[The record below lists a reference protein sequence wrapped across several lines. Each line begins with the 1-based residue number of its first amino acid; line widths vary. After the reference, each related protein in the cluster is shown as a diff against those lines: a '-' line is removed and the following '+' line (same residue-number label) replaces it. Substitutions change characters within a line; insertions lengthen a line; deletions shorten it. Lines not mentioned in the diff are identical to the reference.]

1 LLNRCVSRA
10 ARAKMVSFNMWK
22 PNMKITS
29 QFLALAL
36 MAQCGFVLAKGNA
49 DTIFY
54 GGPVVTVN
62 AKNEEVQ
69 AIAVQGGK
77 IVALGT
83 KDAIT
88 KDWQSKTT
96 QIIDLKGQTLMP
108 GFVEPHVHIM
118 LTAVFEGLG
127 LNLSNFTL
135 PYDTK
140 ETLIAKMKAHLKTIP
155 PGGWLF
161 GFGVDPSR
169 TSPFMA
175 ELTADDL
182 DKVSTTVPIF
192 LVNQSGHIG
201 YVNNKAIE
209 LSGITNKTPNPPNG
223 GIYVKDAQG
232 KLTGKLVEPPSY
244 LPFMAKMPVPTEAQ
258 LFGAIQQTM
267 KRFAATGVTT
277 ASEMS
282 VGGNFGVD
290 KEAAIYR
297 AIFAKNASPIRV
309 RGYLFSQAMPP
320 GYKTIKPNDGDDMLR
335 FIGVKYISDGST
347 QGLTAA
353 LNEPYS
359 YPKGSK
365 WSGALNYKDADIQA
379 SMKSYFD
386 QGWQISTHS
395 NGDKAIDQ
403 ALNSYAKLL
412 AGNNQPQDRR
422 LRIEH
427 FTVNNASQAK
437 KAVQLG
443 VVPSFTI
450 GHVHYW
456 GSAFD
461 NHIIGSERAKR
472 IDPAA
477 EIKRLGGKFT
487 LHSDTPVSNVGPL
500 NYITEAVTRVWQLP
514 PKKVLGPD
522 QVISVDDAIRA
533 ITIDAAYQIFADKLV
548 GSLEVGK
555 RADLVVLEKN
565 PRTTPA
571 ADIRNIKVKETWVD
585 GKRQAW

>member
-1 LLNRCVSRA
+1 MNIAS
-10 ARAKMVSFNMWK
+10 K
-22 PNMKITS
+22 
-29 QFLALAL
+29 LALAFC
-36 MAQCGFVLAKGNA
+36 MAPCALAFAKGNA

-83 KDAIT
+83 KDAVT
-88 KDWQSKTT
+88 KDWQTNTT
-96 QIIDLKGQTLMP
+96 QVIDLKGQTLMP

-118 LTAVFEGLG
+118 VTAVFEGLG

-201 YVNNKAIE
+201 YVNNKAIQ
-209 LSGITNKTPNPPNG
+209 LAGISNKTPNPPGG

-244 LPFMAKMPVPTEAQ
+244 LPFMAKMPNPTEAE
-258 LFGAIQQTM
+258 LFGAIQGTL
-267 KRFAATGVTT
+267 KKIASTGVTT

-290 KEAAIYR
+290 KEVAIYKG
-297 AIFAKNASPIRV
+297 IFAKNASPIRV
-309 RGYLFSQAMPP
+309 RGYLFSQALPA
-320 GYKTIKPNDGDDMLR
+320 GYNSIKPNDGDDMLR
-335 FIGVKYISDGST
+335 FIGIKYIADGST

-353 LNEPYS
+353 LSEPYN
-359 YPKGSK
+359 YPKNSK
-365 WSGALNYKDADIQA
+365 WSGALNYKDADMQA
-379 SMKSYFD
+379 SMKTYFD

-412 AGNNQPQDRR
+412 AGNKKPQDRR

-427 FTVNNASQAK
+427 FTVNNASQVK

-461 NHIIGSERAKR
+461 NFIIGPDRAKR

-477 EIKRLGGKFT
+477 EIKRAGGKFT

-533 ITIDAAYQIFADKLV
+533 VTIDAAYQIFADNKV

-555 RADLVVLEKN
+555 QADLVVLEKN
-565 PRTTPA
+565 PRSTPA
-571 ADIRNIKVKETWVD
+571 ADIRDIKVKETWVN
-585 GKRQAW
+585 GKKQAW

>member
-1 LLNRCVSRA
+1 MKLTPKLL
-10 ARAKMVSFNMWK
+10 F
-22 PNMKITS
+22 
-29 QFLALAL
+29 ALL
-36 MAQCGFVLAKGNA
+36 MAQCALVFAKGNA

-54 GGPVVTVN
+54 GGPIVTVN

-69 AIAVQGGK
+69 ALAVQNGK
-77 IVALGT
+77 IVAIGT

-88 KDWQSKTT
+88 KEWQAGTT
-96 QIIDLKGQTLMP
+96 KVVDLKGQTLMP
-108 GFVEPHVHIM
+108 GFVEPHVHIIV
-118 LTAVFEGLG
+118 TSVFEGLG
-127 LNLSNFTL
+127 LNLSNFNL

-140 ETLIAKMKAHLKTIP
+140 ETLIQKMKAGLKNVP

-169 TSPFMA
+169 TSPFMS

-192 LVNQSGHIG
+192 IVNQSGHIG
-201 YVNNKAIE
+201 YVNHKAIE
-209 LSGITNKTPNPPNG
+209 LAGITNKTPNPAG
-223 GIYVKDAQG
+223 GGVYVKDAKG
-232 KLTGKLVEPPSY
+232 NLTGKLVEPPSY
-244 LPFMAKMPVPTEAQ
+244 LPFMAKMPAPTEAD
-258 LFGAIQQTM
+258 LFSAIQKTM
-267 KRFAATGVTT
+267 NKIASTGVTT

-290 KEAAIYR
+290 KEVAIYKG
-297 AIFAKNASPIRV
+297 IFAKNASPIRL
-309 RGYLFSQAMPP
+309 RAYLFSETLPP
-320 GYKTIKPNDGDDMLR
+320 EYNSIKPNDGDDYLR
-335 FIGVKYISDGST
+335 FIGIKYISDGST

-365 WSGALNYKDADIQA
+365 WSGVLNYKDSDIYA

-403 ALNSYAKLL
+403 ALNSYEKLL
-412 AGNNQPQDRR
+412 TGNPKPQDRR

-427 FTVNNASQAK
+427 FTVNNEEQVK
-437 KAVQLG
+437 KAVKLG

-450 GHVHYW
+450 GHVDYW
-456 GSAFD
+456 GSAFHD
-461 NHIIGSERAKR
+461 HIIGPERAKR
-472 IDPAA
+472 IDPAGDF
-477 EIKRLGGKFT
+477 KRAGGRFT

-500 NYITEAVTRVWQLP
+500 NYVSEEVTRLWQLP
-514 PKKVLGPD
+514 PQKVLGPT
-522 QVISVDDAIRA
+522 QAVSVDDAIRA
-533 ITIDAAYQIFADKLV
+533 ITIDAAYQIFVDNIV

-555 RADLVVLEKN
+555 QADFVVLEKN
-565 PRTTPA
+565 PRKTPPA
-571 ADIRNIKVKETWVD
+571 EIRNIRVKETWID
-585 GKRQAW
+585 GKKQVW

>member
-1 LLNRCVSRA
+1 MKLAPKLLS
-10 ARAKMVSFNMWK
+10 
-22 PNMKITS
+22 T
-29 QFLALAL
+29 LL
-36 MAQCGFVLAKGNA
+36 MAHCALVFAKGNA

-62 AKNEEVQ
+62 TKNEEVQ
-69 AIAVQGGK
+69 ALAVQNGK
-77 IVALGT
+77 IVAVGT
-83 KDAIT
+83 KDSVT
-88 KDWQSKTT
+88 KDWQSSSTKV
-96 QIIDLKGQTLMP
+96 IDLKGQTLMP
-108 GFVEPHVHIM
+108 GFVEPHVHIIV
-118 LTAVFEGLG
+118 TAVFEGLG

-140 ETLIAKMKAHLKTIP
+140 ETLIAKMRAHLKTIP

-192 LVNQSGHIG
+192 IVNQSGHIG

-209 LSGITNKTPNPPNG
+209 LAGITNKTPNPPGG

-232 KLTGKLVEPPSY
+232 KLTGKLIEPPTY
-244 LPFMAKMPVPTEAQ
+244 LPFMAKMPNPTEAE
-258 LFGAIQQTM
+258 LFGAIQGTM
-267 KRFAATGVTT
+267 KKIASTGVTT

-290 KEAAIYR
+290 KEVEIYKS
-297 AIFAKNASPIRV
+297 IFAKNASPIRV
-309 RGYLFSQAMPP
+309 RGYLFSEALPA
-320 GYKTIKPNDGDDMLR
+320 GYNGIKPNDGDDMLR
-335 FIGVKYISDGST
+335 FIGIKYISDGST

-353 LNEPYS
+353 LSEPYT

-412 AGNNQPQDRR
+412 AGSKKPQDRR

-456 GSAFD
+456 GSAF
-461 NHIIGSERAKR
+461 NNFIIGPERAKR

-500 NYITEAVTRVWQLP
+500 NYITEAVTREWQLP

-533 ITIDAAYQIFADKLV
+533 VTIDAAYQIFADNKV

-555 RADLVVLEKN
+555 QADFVILEKN

-571 ADIRNIKVKETWVD
+571 GDIRNIKVKETWID
-585 GKRQAW
+585 GKPVSLN

>member
-1 LLNRCVSRA
+1 
-10 ARAKMVSFNMWK
+10 MVWFNMWK
-22 PNMKITS
+22 PNMKIAS
-29 QFLALAL
+29 KFLAFAL
-36 MAQCGFVLAKGNA
+36 IAQCGFALAKGNA

-96 QIIDLKGQTLMP
+96 QVIDLKGQTLMP

-118 LTAVFEGLG
+118 ITAVFEGLG

-155 PGGWLF
+155 VGGWLI

-182 DKVSTTVPIF
+182 DKVSKDVPIF
-192 LVNQSGHIG
+192 IVNQSGHIG

-209 LSGITNKTPNPPNG
+209 LAGITNKTPNPPGG

-290 KEAAIYR
+290 KEIAIYR
-297 AIFAKNASPIRV
+297 AIFAKNASPIRM
-309 RGYLFSQAMPP
+309 RGYLFSEAMPP

-335 FIGVKYISDGST
+335 FIGIKYVADGST

-353 LNEPYS
+353 LNDPYS
-359 YPKGSK
+359 YPKNSK

-403 ALNSYAKLL
+403 ALNSYSKLL
-412 AGNNQPQDRR
+412 AGNPKPQDRR

-461 NHIIGSERAKR
+461 NFIIGPERAKR

-533 ITIDAAYQIFADKLV
+533 ITIDAAYQIFADDKV

-555 RADLVVLEKN
+555 QADFVVLEKN

-585 GKRQAW
+585 GKKQAW

>member
-1 LLNRCVSRA
+1 
-10 ARAKMVSFNMWK
+10 MVWFNMWK
-22 PNMKITS
+22 PTMKIAS
-29 QFLALAL
+29 KFLVFALI
-36 MAQCGFVLAKGNA
+36 AQCGFALAKGNA

-96 QIIDLKGQTLMP
+96 QVIDLKGQTLMP

-118 LTAVFEGLG
+118 ITAVFEGLG

-182 DKVSTTVPIF
+182 DKVSKDVPIF
-192 LVNQSGHIG
+192 IVNQSGHIG

-209 LSGITNKTPNPPNG
+209 LAGITNKTPNPPGG

-244 LPFMAKMPVPTEAQ
+244 LPFMAKMPVPSEAQ

-290 KEAAIYR
+290 KEIAIYR
-297 AIFAKNASPIRV
+297 GIFAKNASPIRM

-320 GYKTIKPNDGDDMLR
+320 GYKTTKPNDGDDMLR
-335 FIGVKYISDGST
+335 FIGIKYVADGST

-353 LNEPYS
+353 LNDPYS
-359 YPKGSK
+359 YPKNSK
-365 WSGALNYKDADIQA
+365 WSGSLNYKDADIQA

-403 ALNSYAKLL
+403 ALNSYSKLL
-412 AGNNQPQDRR
+412 AGNPKPQDRR

-427 FTVNNASQAK
+427 FTVNNASQVK

-461 NHIIGSERAKR
+461 NHIIGSDRAKR

-477 EIKRLGGKFT
+477 EFKRAGGKFT

-500 NYITEAVTRVWQLP
+500 NYITEAVTRLWQLP

-533 ITIDAAYQIFADKLV
+533 ITIDAAYQIFADDKV

-555 RADLVVLEKN
+555 QADFVVLEKN

-571 ADIRNIKVKETWVD
+571 ADIRNIKVKETWVG
-585 GKRQAW
+585 GKKQAW

>member
-1 LLNRCVSRA
+1 
-10 ARAKMVSFNMWK
+10 
-22 PNMKITS
+22 MKIA
-29 QFLALAL
+29 FKLLLALFMLPTAF
-36 MAQCGFVLAKGNA
+36 AFAKGNA

-77 IVALGT
+77 IVAVGS
-83 KDAIT
+83 KESVIQ
-88 KDWQSKTT
+88 DWQSKTT

-108 GFVEPHVHIM
+108 GFVEPHVHIIV
-118 LTAVFEGLG
+118 TAVFEGLG

-140 ETLIAKMKAHLKTIP
+140 ESLIAKMRTHLKTIP

-192 LVNQSGHIG
+192 IVNQSGHIG
-201 YVNNKAIE
+201 YVNHKAIE
-209 LSGITNKTPNPPNG
+209 LAGITNKTPNPAGG

-244 LPFMAKMPVPTEAQ
+244 LPFMAKMPNPTEAE
-258 LFGAIQQTM
+258 LFGAIQGTM
-267 KRFAATGVTT
+267 KKIASTGVTT

-290 KEAAIYR
+290 KEVAIYK
-297 AIFAKNASPIRV
+297 AIFAKNASPIRL
-309 RGYLFSQAMPP
+309 RGYLFSETLPA
-320 GYKTIKPNDGDDMLR
+320 GYNAIKPNEGNDQLR
-335 FIGVKYISDGST
+335 FIGIKYIADGST

-353 LNEPYS
+353 LSEPYT
-359 YPKGSK
+359 YPRGST

-412 AGNNQPQDRR
+412 AGNKQPQDRR

-427 FTVNNASQAK
+427 FTVNNAAQAK

-461 NHIIGSERAKR
+461 NFIIGPERAKR

-477 EIKRLGGKFT
+477 EIKRAGGKFT

-533 ITIDAAYQIFADKLV
+533 ITIDAAYQIFADHIV

-555 RADLVVLEKN
+555 QADLVILEKN
-565 PRTTPA
+565 PRKTPPA
-571 ADIRNIKVKETWVD
+571 EIRNIKVNETWID
-585 GKRQAW
+585 GKKISLN

>member
-1 LLNRCVSRA
+1 
-10 ARAKMVSFNMWK
+10 
-22 PNMKITS
+22 MKITS
-29 QFLALAL
+29 QFLVLAL
-36 MAQCGFVLAKGNA
+36 MAQCGFALAKGNA

-96 QIIDLKGQTLMP
+96 QVIDLKGQTLMP

-118 LTAVFEGLG
+118 ITAVFEGLG

-192 LVNQSGHIG
+192 IVNQSGHIG

-209 LSGITNKTPNPPNG
+209 LAGVTNKTPNPAGG

-244 LPFMAKMPVPTEAQ
+244 LPFMAKMPNPTEAQ
-258 LFGAIQQTM
+258 LFGAIEGTM
-267 KRFAATGVTT
+267 KKMASTGVTT

-282 VGGNFGVD
+282 LGGNFGVD

-297 AIFAKNASPIRV
+297 AIFAKKASPIRV
-309 RGYLFSQAMPP
+309 RGYLFSQAMPE

-335 FIGVKYISDGST
+335 FIGIKYVADGST

-353 LNEPYS
+353 LSEPYS

-412 AGNNQPQDRR
+412 AGNKQPQDRR

-461 NHIIGSERAKR
+461 NFIIGPERAKR

-571 ADIRNIKVKETWVD
+571 ADIRDIKVRETWVE
-585 GKRQAW
+585 GKKQAW

>member
-1 LLNRCVSRA
+1 
-10 ARAKMVSFNMWK
+10 MWK
-22 PNMKITS
+22 PNMKIAS
-29 QFLALAL
+29 KFLALAL
-36 MAQCGFVLAKGNA
+36 IAQCGISLAKGNA

-83 KDAIT
+83 RDAIT

-96 QIIDLKGQTLMP
+96 QLIDLKGQTLMP
-108 GFVEPHVHIM
+108 GFVEPHVHVIV
-118 LTAVFEGLG
+118 TSVFEGLG

-140 ETLIAKMKAHLKTIP
+140 ETLIAKMRAHLKTIP

-169 TSPFMA
+169 TTPFMT

-192 LVNQSGHIG
+192 IVNQSGHIG
-201 YVNNKAIE
+201 YVNNKAIQ
-209 LSGITNKTPNPPNG
+209 LAGITNKTPNPSG
-223 GIYVKDAQG
+223 GGVYVKDAQG
-232 KLTGKLVEPPSY
+232 KLTGKLIEPPSY
-244 LPFMAKMPVPTEAQ
+244 LPFMAKMPPPTEAE
-258 LFGAIQQTM
+258 LFGAIQKTM
-267 KRFAATGVTT
+267 NKIASSGVTT

-290 KEAAIYR
+290 KEIAIYK
-297 AIFAKNASPIRV
+297 AIFAKKASPIRL
-309 RGYLFSQAMPP
+309 RGYIFRESIPDGSKLS
-320 GYKTIKPNDGDDMLR
+320 IKPNDGDDMLR
-335 FIGVKYISDGST
+335 FIGIKYITDGST

-353 LNEPYS
+353 LNQPYS

-365 WSGALNYKDADIQA
+365 WSGDLDYKDADLFA

-403 ALNSYAKLL
+403 ALNSYDKLL
-412 AGNNQPQDRR
+412 AGNKNLQDRR

-427 FTVNNASQAK
+427 FTVNSDAQVK
-437 KAVQLG
+437 KAVKLG
-443 VVPSFTI
+443 VIPSFTI

-461 NHIIGSERAKR
+461 NFILGPERAKR
-472 IDPAA
+472 IDPAGDF
-477 EIKRLGGKFT
+477 KRAGGKFT

-514 PKKVLGPD
+514 PKKVLGPT
-522 QVISVDDAIRA
+522 QTITVDDAIRA
-533 ITIDAAYQIFADKLV
+533 VTIDAAYQIFADKLV

-555 RADLVVLEKN
+555 QADFVVLEKN

-571 ADIRNIKVKETWVD
+571 ADIRDIKVKETWID
-585 GKRQAW
+585 GKKQAW